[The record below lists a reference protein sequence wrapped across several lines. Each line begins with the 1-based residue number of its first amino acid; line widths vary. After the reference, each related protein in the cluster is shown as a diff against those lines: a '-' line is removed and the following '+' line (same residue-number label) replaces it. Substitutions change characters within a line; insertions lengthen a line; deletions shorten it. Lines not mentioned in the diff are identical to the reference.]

1 MTKAGGIS
9 GAGNG
14 INGVPKKTFN
24 MSSFF
29 RNLYQIRALRQVLS
43 KVFERSSSKPIRIW
57 VPGCSDGREAYTI
70 AMLIR
75 EKGYHLSREIEIL
88 GTDVDPE
95 IIMLA
100 AQGVYRQLDGRQEA
114 GLSADKDKNREL
126 IAKYQSRYFNPARGD
141 LLAVVDEV
149 KQMVRFRLDNLLQPR
164 IEGRFDI
171 VSCHNVLMHLSD
183 ADKIN
188 AADVL
193 QAKIKPEGFLVT
205 NDSIF
210 RVCDTLSRLP
220 VEENAYGYSAYQLKS
235 K

>member
-14 INGVPKKTFN
+14 INGVSKKTFN

-43 KVFERSSSKPIRIW
+43 KVFERSSAKPIRIW

-88 GTDVDPE
+88 GTDVNPK

-114 GLSADKDKNREL
+114 GVSADKDRNREL
-126 IAKYQSRYFNPARGD
+126 IAKYQSKYFKPVRGD
-141 LLAVVDEV
+141 LLEVKDEV
-149 KQMVRFRLDNLLQPR
+149 KRMVRFRLDDLLESRVDGQ
-164 IEGRFDI
+164 FDV

-183 ADKIN
+183 ADKVN

-193 QAKIKPEGFLVT
+193 MGKIGRDGFLVT
-205 NDSIF
+205 NDAIF
-210 RVCDTLSRLP
+210 RVLDNLSRLP
-220 VEENAYGYSAYQLKS
+220 IEENAYGYSAYQLKS
-235 K
+235 M